1 MNNKQLLK
9 YKIGPNLAGTGNLS
23 RMLAIQA
30 FTSSKFGITPEQFS
44 VLTALYENDGLYQRQ
59 LSTITL
65 KDRPNISRII
75 SILEDVGYITKTPDI
90 NGRKVFK
97 ISITDKG
104 KEIYEQVLPR
114 ILQVW
119 EDTVEGIS
127 DKDLE
132 VFHDVLI
139 KIKQNLL
146 SKVNIQM

>member
-9 YKIGPNLAGTGNLS
+9 YKIGPNLAGAGNLS
-23 RMLAIQA
+23 RMLATQT
-30 FTSSKFGITPEQFS
+30 FTSSKFEITPEQFS

-75 SILEDVGYITKTPDI
+75 SILEDVGYITKTPDVS
-90 NGRKVFK
+90 GRKIIK